1 MSSVVKGDEARNIVN
16 RMENILERFDENP
29 SIYEISEIPIY
40 VYLDSLS
47 TRIDNIILYQDDVYD
62 GEDIRWKKEFKETM
76 KDPTGLLKRMR
87 KFECPLFNPLQK
99 MEDEVIKTTFDIIQN
114 KEINKDRILQ
124 MLDLLSKIENDTE
137 EFDMPSCHISTSNS
151 MDVLD

>member
-1 MSSVVKGDEARNIVN
+1 MSSIVKGNEAKNIVR
-16 RMENILERFDENP
+16 RMEQILERFDKNP

-40 VYLDSLS
+40 KYLDSLS
-47 TRIDNIILYQDDVYD
+47 TRIDNIILYQDDVFD
-62 GEDIRWKKEFKETM
+62 GEDIRWNKEFKQTM

-87 KFECPLFNPLQK
+87 KFECSLFNPLQK

-114 KEINKDRILQ
+114 KEINKDKILQ
-124 MLDLLSKIENDTE
+124 MLDLLSKIESDTE
-137 EFDMPSCHISTSNS
+137 EFDMPSCHVSTPDS